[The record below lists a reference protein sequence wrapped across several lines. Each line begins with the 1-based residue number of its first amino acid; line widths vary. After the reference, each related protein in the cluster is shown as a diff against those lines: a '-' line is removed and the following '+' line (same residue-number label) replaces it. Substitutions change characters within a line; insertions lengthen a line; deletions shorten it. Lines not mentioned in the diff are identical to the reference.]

1 MTLKS
6 TDLPPRSPEGPA
18 PPPTI
23 SLPTVTETNPWLVR
37 DAVSKAPRKKNEVIV
52 AKNSA
57 SAEKSKHKLKKQ
69 TNKLDEEKTKIR
81 DDAQLEISVTDVLTL
96 DDARRSPSPAPAKS
110 SQMEGTQKSDRPQ
123 NPSDAADDSD
133 ANSEV
138 EEQEKALVAK
148 TQSKRK
154 KKGLQAFEQRD
165 LVALAFAGDN
175 VVRVSVV
182 VTYLHNFYPLTLLIG
197 RTSKKRS
204 GARSHRTPR
213 VRWI

>member
-6 TDLPPRSPEGPA
+6 TDLPPRSPECPA
-18 PPPTI
+18 PPPAI

-37 DAVSKAPRKKNEVIV
+37 GAVSKAPRKKNDVIV
-52 AKNSA
+52 AKSSA
-57 SAEKSKHKLKKQ
+57 SSDKSKHKLKKQ
-69 TNKLDEEKTKIR
+69 TKKLDEEKTKIR

-96 DDARRSPSPAPAKS
+96 DDARKLPSSPPAAKS
-110 SQMEGTQKSDRPQ
+110 SQTEGTQKSDGPQ
-123 NPSDAADDSD
+123 NQSDAADDSD

-138 EEQEKALVAK
+138 DEQEKALVAT

-175 VVRVSVV
+175 VVRVSVAL
-182 VTYLHNFYPLTLLIG
+182 TYLHNFTL
-197 RTSKKRS
+197 
-204 GARSHRTPR
+204 
-213 VRWI
+213 